1 MAKIENSIENVILIG
16 NVSKSYISLCLLKKK
31 LLQMNIQVENSH
43 GMVWTGTHSPAT
55 STSTVKYM
63 HKTHWN
69 GFYCKC
75 RFSFVFFFLI
85 WNAFISWLWEL
96 AGRACS
102 SIFMCVSWFERNKKR
117 EEKCKWLRVKHAGKF
132 AQATFNK
139 KQLQRVKHPE
149 IDFFSRFIRWKIGL
163 LLHNIFFLQNIWLP

>member
-1 MAKIENSIENVILIG
+1 
-16 NVSKSYISLCLLKKK
+16 
-31 LLQMNIQVENSH
+31 MNIQVENSH
-43 GMVWTGTHSPAT
+43 GMVWTAHSPAT

-75 RFSFVFFFLI
+75 RFSFFLLI
-85 WNAFISWLWEL
+85 WNAFISWLCEL

-102 SIFMCVSWFERNKKR
+102 SIFMCVFEKKKK

-139 KQLQRVKHPE
+139 KQLLRVKYPE
-149 IDFFSRFIRWKIGL
+149 IDFFFSFYSLKDRFVIA
-163 LLHNIFFLQNIWLP
+163 